1 MPINQTTQALKKLL
15 VALGDNPTQE
25 DITQAL
31 EMLMLLTVKMQEDN
45 DRKEK
50 GDKGE
55 RGESIKGDVGER
67 GKDGKS
73 ITGKRG
79 AVGATGKT
87 GADGKDADTTQ
98 IIKTV
103 IEKVPPPDPLTPD
116 ETIDTINEPTDKLI
130 KLERI
135 EGLEEALRKK
145 SQGVQAGGVISGR
158 ELFKD
163 IDLSDQLDGSTKTF
177 DIAVV
182 WNIISVDLS
191 SYPYGSLRKGTDY
204 SFTPT
209 SITFLDP
216 IKANRQLKAGQRC
229 ILTVVTG

>member
-1 MPINQTTQALKKLL
+1 MPNQDL
-15 VALGDNPTQE
+15 QE
-25 DITQAL
+25 IENL
-31 EMLMLLTVKMQEDN
+31 IELI
-45 DRKEK
+45 EK
-50 GDKGE
+50 GGDDALLLLFDQIKANKE
-55 RGESIKGDVGER
+55 RIDNFKSEKGDVGEKGDSIKGEKGDR
-67 GKDGKS
+67 GEKGKS
-73 ITGKRG
+73 VTGKTG
-79 AVGATGKT
+79 GVGATGKT
-87 GADGKDADTTQ
+87 GDDGKDADTTQ

-103 IEKVPPPDPLTPD
+103 IEKVQLPDLLTPD

-145 SQGVQAGGVISGR
+145 GQGVQAGGVISGR

-163 IDLSDQLDGSTKTF
+163 IDISSQLDGSTKTF